1 MALTNVAA
9 MSVLPERHFLAFATG
24 SSYSLDD
31 NGKAIA
37 YFLALAP
44 GDQIDS
50 VGLRVYTKTGS
61 PGPKFVV
68 GVEGAST
75 TQGEPSGT
83 YLTGID
89 NTTAAKSAVLDNSLL
104 PSSGIAWI
112 SLANPY
118 KNAGT
123 TTKFVAVTVRHAG
136 SGTDFSGSDNF
147 RLGVIETD
155 PISQVFYPFAATLES
170 GDWSQLKGIPA
181 IAVRDSSRGFLGGT
195 SGIISESPEG
205 IDATAT
211 YPARGLVWK
220 SAYGCR
226 ISAVNLNLGFIDNT
240 AEFRIRAYRNGSEV
254 LNTPVLAKECE
265 YDEFGG
271 ADAFLTI
278 PFSPFEVRAGDVLRL
293 VVQATAGTLVGRSLA
308 FGSSADRLAFTRG
321 LDIQSTKATSAW
333 AWTDD
338 DTTLFSM
345 TPVIDQIDFQSAAI
359 TGPAKK
365 ISVRSG
371 LSDFIANVFVPSNSS
386 PTGKTDL
393 AHNTPNLKAFFTRNT
408 GAAATEITLVDMTLG
423 SYTSGGFK
431 EISDADM
438 PGWYQFCIPDAAL
451 VAGADSVAIMIR
463 GADGML
469 PVTLEIALDEEV
481 VLAPKGFN
489 NLGAPAEPT
498 NTTLATLTWPE
509 RLWYAS
515 QWVVGGRIDDRDAKT
530 LTLSDNSGDPKASTN
545 YTDVDG
551 TLTIPAFTLTA

>member
-9 MSVLPERHFLAFATG
+9 MSVLPERHYLDTG
-24 SSYSLDD
+24 TGASFTLDAS
-31 NGKAIA
+31 GKALA

-50 VGLRVYTKTGS
+50 VGLIVNTKAGT
-61 PGPKFVV
+61 PGPNFVV

-75 TQGEPSGT
+75 TQGEPSGS

-89 NTTAAKSAVLDNSLL
+89 NSTPAKSAVLDNTSM
-104 PSSGIAWI
+104 PVTGIVWI
-112 SLANPY
+112 TLANPY
-118 KNAGT
+118 KNTGT
-123 TTKFVAVTVRHAG
+123 TTKFVAVTVRYAG
-136 SGTDFSGSDNF
+136 SGTDFSGSNKIS
-147 RLGVIETD
+147 LSTIASD
-155 PISQVFYPFAATLES
+155 PITQVYYPFVATLES
-170 GDWSQLKGIPA
+170 GDWTQVKGIPK
-181 IAVRDSSRGFLGGT
+181 IAVRDSSRGLLGG
-195 SGIISESPEG
+195 SIGVSYSH
-205 IDATAT
+205 DAFDETAAF
-211 YPARGLVWK
+211 PARGIVWK

-226 ISAVNLNLGFIDNT
+226 ISALNLNVGFVDAT
-240 AEFRIRAYRNGSEV
+240 AEFRIRAYRNGVEV
-254 LNTPVLAKECE
+254 LNTPVIAKECE
-265 YDEFGG
+265 YEEYAG
-271 ADAFLTI
+271 AEAFLTI
-278 PFSPFEVRAGDVLRL
+278 PFAPFEVAAGDVVRI
-293 VVQATAGTLVGRSLA
+293 VVQATSGQFTGSYLV

-321 LDIQSTKATSAW
+321 LDIQSTKATSGW

-338 DTTLFSM
+338 DTTLFSIV
-345 TPVIDQIDFQSAAI
+345 PIIDQIDFANASIA
-359 TGPAKK
+359 GPAKK

-371 LSDFIANVFVPSNSS
+371 RTGFIANVFVPSRSA
-386 PTGKTDL
+386 PTGRTGL
-393 AHNTPNLKAFFTRNT
+393 AHNTAELKAFYTRNS
-408 GAAATEITLVDMTLG
+408 ASSATEIALVNMTLG
-423 SYTSGGFK
+423 TYTSGGFK
-431 EISDADM
+431 EISAANM
-438 PGWYQFCIPDAAL
+438 PGWYQLCIPDAAL
-451 VAGADSVAIMIR
+451 AAGADSVAVMIR

-498 NTTLATLTWPE
+498 NTSLATLTWPE